1 MISNLINQI
10 PLKCN
15 DFNQL
20 YIFIQVFIKIIYN
33 FNVFK
38 EFSMKT
44 LILVRH
50 AKSDWPENTE
60 DFDRPL
66 AEKGLHDAEKM
77 SQFLKNNNIE
87 IDKFFS
93 SPALRALTTCEIF
106 NKEYQIEI
114 ETIPKLYNA
123 SDTNF
128 ENITLGLDDDLN
140 KVAMFSHNNGI
151 SNFANSMSDIM
162 FMFPTC
168 GVAGFQIECD
178 SWSDFHNAKKKLVF
192 FYEPKKI

>member
-1 MISNLINQI
+1 
-10 PLKCN
+10 
-15 DFNQL
+15 
-20 YIFIQVFIKIIYN
+20 
-33 FNVFK
+33 
-38 EFSMKT
+38 MKT

-50 AKSDWPENTE
+50 AKSDWPENTT

-66 AEKGLHDAEKM
+66 SDKGDHDAEKM
-77 SQFLKNNNIE
+77 AHFLKENNIE

-93 SPALRALTTCEIF
+93 SPALRAFTTCEIF

-114 ETIPKLYNA
+114 ETIQKLYNA

-128 ENITLGLDDDLN
+128 EQITVGLDDQLD

-151 SNFANSMSDIM
+151 SNFANSMSEDM

-168 GVAGFQIECD
+168 GVAGFEIDCD
-178 SWSDFHNAKKKLVF
+178 SWSNFHEADKKLIF